1 MKATTTI
8 LVLSLAALSVGCSKP
23 TEEPTTSKVTITE
36 STQPD
41 SISHA
46 KPLLPPSCATAECK
60 GIKGHVSK
68 LDQRLRST
76 SKHDAG
82 QK

>member
-1 MKATTTI
+1 MKATATI
-8 LVLSLAALSVGCSKP
+8 LVLSLVVLSAGCSKP
-23 TEEPTTSKVTITE
+23 TEEPTTNKVTITE
-36 STQPD
+36 LTPD

-46 KPLLPPSCATAECK
+46 KPLLPPGCATAECK